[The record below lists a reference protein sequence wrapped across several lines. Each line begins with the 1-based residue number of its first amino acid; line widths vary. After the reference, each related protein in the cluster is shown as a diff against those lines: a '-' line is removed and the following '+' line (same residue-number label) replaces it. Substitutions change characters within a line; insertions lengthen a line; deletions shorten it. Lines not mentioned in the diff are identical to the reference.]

1 MTRRAGAGAVVA
13 ASLGYVIWRVIAT
26 VPHRPSWAALY
37 MWAVLAAE
45 VGLVWHYSWLVWL
58 LRTFR
63 DRTIEVAHHRR
74 WYEAERRV
82 GPHVAILIP
91 TYDEGPPV
99 LLRAIAGAVRQDHSS
114 FEVCVLDDGARPWVA
129 EMCARQGVRY
139 FARDERRGA
148 KAGNLNAALRAL
160 MDEGRAGGPEFIGV
174 LDADFVAQPGFLADT
189 LALMHDRRVGLVQTP
204 QYFYNPDPLQ
214 YAFPGAQLPDELRFA
229 FDVSQPARDAAG
241 EAYCCG
247 TGFLARMEALR
258 AIGLFPEDSVT
269 EDVLTTARLR
279 EAGWRT
285 VYLGQPLAF
294 GLAAEDLKEFVAQ
307 RLRWFVGY
315 LQVAREIWRAPSK
328 DGVLTRLR
336 RMEMITRWGHTSAC
350 RLGLALVPP
359 LYWGAGLQ
367 PFQARS
373 STFLCLWSLLLVLQQ
388 GFLARASR
396 GRYVPLLTEAHFFIM
411 APQLTSVWLKALWK
425 GPAGRFVVTRKGL
438 SRPRTSVFWPSFRW
452 VLGLGLI
459 NLAAL
464 VHGARSASRGLSS
477 RPLDA
482 ALLVLA
488 ALMVVVLLVA
498 AVVCVERPRYR
509 SAERVE
515 TDEPAILRRQGVSHP
530 IRLRDLSEGGA
541 LVRGGPD
548 RRALS
553 GPGLVLSLEGMPE
566 IPARVVRHAAD
577 GGVGLELVTTEDV
590 QKLLIQRIYSPAYLK
605 VGGGSL
611 FQLVSGLGRRLL
623 GAVRSGPRARRKVPS
638 LPDPV
643 M

>member
-63 DRTIEVAHHRR
+63 DRTIEVAHIG
-74 WYEAERRV
+74 A
-82 GPHVAILIP
+82 GTKPSVAWAP
-91 TYDEGPPV
+91 TWPFSSRPTMKGLQF

-258 AIGLFPEDSVT
+258 AIGLFPKT
-269 EDVLTTARLR
+269 
-279 EAGWRT
+279 
-285 VYLGQPLAF
+285 P
-294 GLAAEDLKEFVAQ
+294 
-307 RLRWFVGY
+307 
-315 LQVAREIWRAPSK
+315 
-328 DGVLTRLR
+328 
-336 RMEMITRWGHTSAC
+336 
-350 RLGLALVPP
+350 
-359 LYWGAGLQ
+359 
-367 PFQARS
+367 
-373 STFLCLWSLLLVLQQ
+373 
-388 GFLARASR
+388 
-396 GRYVPLLTEAHFFIM
+396 
-411 APQLTSVWLKALWK
+411 
-425 GPAGRFVVTRKGL
+425 
-438 SRPRTSVFWPSFRW
+438 
-452 VLGLGLI
+452 
-459 NLAAL
+459 
-464 VHGARSASRGLSS
+464 
-477 RPLDA
+477 
-482 ALLVLA
+482 
-488 ALMVVVLLVA
+488 
-498 AVVCVERPRYR
+498 
-509 SAERVE
+509 
-515 TDEPAILRRQGVSHP
+515 
-530 IRLRDLSEGGA
+530 
-541 LVRGGPD
+541 
-548 RRALS
+548 
-553 GPGLVLSLEGMPE
+553 
-566 IPARVVRHAAD
+566 
-577 GGVGLELVTTEDV
+577 
-590 QKLLIQRIYSPAYLK
+590 
-605 VGGGSL
+605 
-611 FQLVSGLGRRLL
+611 
-623 GAVRSGPRARRKVPS
+623 
-638 LPDPV
+638 
-643 M
+643 